1 MLFLGNVTGNYSNPV
16 IYNYFILE
24 CLIITQRSFYEW

>member
-16 IYNYFILE
+16 IYNHFILE
-24 CLIITQRSFYEW
+24 CQIITQRNFYEW